1 MQVNW
6 EYNLDVNDGIP
17 DLHVTVQTYK
27 KDYYTIEID
36 TCIW

>member
-6 EYNLDVNDGIP
+6 EYNLDVDDGIP
-17 DLHVTVQTYK
+17 DLHVTVKTYK
-27 KDYYTIEID
+27 IDYYTIEIK